1 MIKYYTTSV
10 PYISLRHE
18 SGAVNSQTGSKAV
31 LCSTSVVVVVVVV
44 VYLMNSNSFI

>member
-44 VYLMNSNSFI
+44 YLMNSNSFI